1 MNKKI
6 LKSIKTNS
14 PNIEAILQI
23 IIAVI
28 LYIITLF
35 LVYPTYTQDLDIPKV
50 GELATKPI
58 ILRHTVKYK
67 NIEETDKL
75 IRYMQADV
83 RPIFEMPS
91 YIKGAT
97 LSKVSNMFSFFST
110 YDKEINSIDTMYQV
124 FIQDYNL
131 SLTKEVFSNA
141 VIENLEV
148 NYNSKVI
155 EILNDIFNMGVLSR
169 RNLNPDTLNLILN
182 NGMFVYKI
190 DGAIV
195 SERIIPRNRI
205 FFLED
210 LRQEIDSIVAS
221 RYRDMDVFYIRTLS
235 DLIRLFIRDNLIY
248 NAEKT
253 KEKLDYIV
261 MNTTPVYTTI
271 HAGYKVLDVGERVT
285 EDKAEL
291 VRYILND
298 NNFFSYNILSLLGQS
313 IFILLVFISLGYIIF
328 RYKVSFYTN
337 IKNFILVSLEYL
349 FIVSLVFVFKNYIN
363 DNLVKS
369 YIPFYAF
376 TFIPMFAMIN
386 SLLGARKGI
395 SVILTLSVI
404 VLSANIAN
412 ASLFEVFT
420 LFIISTLTSISAKKI
435 SSRNNVFLLG
445 LQIGV
450 SYILFTFIDLLLSNQ
465 LHFDY
470 ITYAAVFFSGIL
482 QSILV
487 FILLP
492 VCEYFLETSSIFK
505 LQELADLNNPILKQL
520 QINAPGTYHHSI
532 QMANIVET
540 IAEEIGEDGRLARV
554 SAYYHDIGKM
564 ENPLYFIENTSKEDN
579 RHNKLKPTLSASII
593 KSHIKFGVEIAK
605 KHRLPKEIIAAIKE
619 HHGSSLIKYFYIEAL
634 KENPNVDVNL
644 FTYPGPRPQSKITAI
659 LMILD
664 SVEAASRALDIPTR
678 ENLER
683 LIEHIVADKM
693 GQGELNDSGLT
704 LKDIETIKRIS
715 FQKIITSLHERIQ
728 YPELPDDNNKQKE
741 ENKKNDNNIENKTNK
756 IKLKKIAIKHKSED
770 DNKKDLKYD
779 NNKKDSNKETVKR

>member
-23 IIAVI
+23 SIAVV

-35 LVYPTYTQDLDIPKV
+35 LMYPTYTQELDIPKV
-50 GELATKPI
+50 GELATRPL

-67 NIEETDKL
+67 NVEETDKL
-75 IRYMQADV
+75 IRYLQADV

-91 YIKGAT
+91 YIKTDT
-97 LSKVSNMFSFFST
+97 LSQVSNLFSFFYT
-110 YDKEINSIDTMYQV
+110 YDKEINNIDTMYQV
-124 FIQDYNL
+124 FTKEYNFSL
-131 SLTKEVFSNA
+131 SKEVFSNA
-141 VIENLEV
+141 VIENLDI
-148 NYNSKVI
+148 NFQSKVI
-155 EILNDIFNMGVLSR
+155 DILDDLFSIGILSR
-169 RNLNPDTLNLILN
+169 KNLNPDTLNLILN

-190 DGAIV
+190 DGAIT
-195 SERIIPRNRI
+195 SEKIVPKNRI
-205 FFLED
+205 LFLED

-221 RYRDMDVFYIRTLS
+221 KYRDMGVFYIRTLS
-235 DLIRLFIRDNLIY
+235 DLIRIFLRDNLIY
-248 NAEKT
+248 NAVKT
-253 KEKLDYIV
+253 KEKLESIEL
-261 MNTTPVYTTI
+261 NTTPIYTTI
-271 HAGYKVLDVGERVT
+271 NSGYKVLDVGERVT

-291 VRYILND
+291 VRYILKD
-298 NNFFSYNILSLLGQS
+298 NNFFSYNVLSLLGQN
-313 IFILLVFISLGYIIF
+313 IFTLLVFVSLGYIIF

-337 IKNFILVSLEYL
+337 LKNFILVSLEYL
-349 FIVSLVFVFKNYIN
+349 FIVSLVFIFKNYIN
-363 DNLVKS
+363 DNLLKT

-376 TFIPMFAMIN
+376 TFIPMFSMIN

-404 VLSANIAN
+404 VLAANIAN

-445 LQIGV
+445 IQIGL
-450 SYILFTFIDLLLSNQ
+450 SYVLFTFIDLLLSNQ

-470 ITYAAVFFSGIL
+470 ITYLVVFFSGIL

-593 KSHIKFGVEIAK
+593 KSHIKFGVELAK

-664 SVEAASRALDIPTR
+664 SVEAASRTLDIPTR
-678 ENLER
+678 ENLEK

-693 GQGELNDSGLT
+693 NQGELNDSGLT

-715 FQKIITSLHERIQ
+715 FQKIITSLHERIK
-728 YPELPDDNNKQKE
+728 YPELPEDKNKEEKE
-741 ENKKNDNNIENKTNK
+741 ENKASDNKLKSKKLK
-756 IKLKKIAIKHKSED
+756 IKKVAMKHKGSE

-779 NNKKDSNKETVKR
+779 NKKDNKNIIVRH